1 MKYSKGI
8 CWIGDCR
15 IPFEDT
21 QNAATNPKYR
31 LEGNY
36 KMPEKGQISEGSITK
51 FQSSL
56 NEIDVKG
63 RFTPNLLVCDDMLN
77 DGIEHKSGKV
87 KPHHKRN
94 KTMGEYQGN
103 AYGKFNNVS
112 PDLNYDAYYG
122 DKGSSSRYYDLDKW
136 FDKIIDSL

>member
-1 MKYSKGI
+1 MRYSKGI
-8 CWIGDCR
+8 FWLDDCR
-15 IPFEDT
+15 IPILDEKILVKSYSS
-21 QNAATNPKYR
+21 NAMDVWYSKDKGTR
-31 LEGNY
+31 LPDIIKTE
-36 KMPEKGQISEGSITK
+36 
-51 FQSSL
+51 
-56 NEIDVKG
+56 G

-77 DGIEHKSGKV
+77 DGIEHISGKV

-122 DKGSSSRYYDLDKW
+122 DKGSSSRYYNLDLW
-136 FDKIIDSL
+136 FDNMINKL

>member
-1 MKYSKGI
+1 MRYSKGI
-8 CWIGDCR
+8 CWIGDCK

-21 QNAATNPKYR
+21 QNPATNPKYR

-77 DGIEHKSGKV
+77 DGIIYKSGDGSGNMELININDA
-87 KPHHKRN
+87 HHFSYENPNRKITN
-94 KTMGEYQGN
+94 MKGVQYN
-103 AYGKFNNVS
+103 
-112 PDLNYDAYYG
+112 
-122 DKGSSSRYYDLDKW
+122 DKGTNSRYYDLDKW
-136 FDKIIDSL
+136 FDKVIDEIQ

>member
-8 CWIGDCR
+8 MWLDDTR
-15 IPFEDT
+15 IPFVDGIENEFSSTYLKSGYSKEDDGGDVM
-21 QNAATNPKYR
+21 N
-31 LEGNY
+31 
-36 KMPEKGQISEGSITK
+36 ISGGKRQGVYVDT
-51 FQSSL
+51 
-56 NEIDVKG
+56 KG

-103 AYGKFNNVS
+103 AYGKFNNIS

-122 DKGSSSRYYDLDKW
+122 DKGSNSRYYDLDLW
-136 FDKIIDSL
+136 FDKMLERL

>member
-8 CWIGDCR
+8 CWIGDCK

-21 QNAATNPKYR
+21 QNPATNPKYR

-77 DGIEHKSGKV
+77 DGIIYKSGDGSGNMELININDA
-87 KPHHKRN
+87 HHFSYENPNRKITKMKGVQYN
-94 KTMGEYQGN
+94 
-103 AYGKFNNVS
+103 
-112 PDLNYDAYYG
+112 
-122 DKGSSSRYYDLDKW
+122 DKGTNSRYYDLDKW
-136 FDKIIDSL
+136 FDKVIDEIQ